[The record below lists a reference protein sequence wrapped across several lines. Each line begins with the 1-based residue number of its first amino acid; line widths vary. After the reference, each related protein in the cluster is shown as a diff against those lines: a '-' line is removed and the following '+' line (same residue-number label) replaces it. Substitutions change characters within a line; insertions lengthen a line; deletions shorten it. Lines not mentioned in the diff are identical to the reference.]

1 MVAGMRNG
9 AMAMMLLA
17 MLIATK
23 VTAAD
28 LPANAGRDDK
38 IFDLLDD
45 NNDGRISRE
54 EFKNN
59 QMLVFYLMDR
69 NKDLALTRAETTLPA
84 DNFAR
89 LAGSDGKI
97 GPLEFLGVADA
108 AFTQADA
115 NHDGALDR
123 REFTVL
129 LQHIR
134 TE

>member
-1 MVAGMRNG
+1 MMAVMRHG
-9 AMAMMLLA
+9 SMAVMLLA
-17 MLIATK
+17 MLCATK
-23 VTAAD
+23 ATAAD
-28 LPANAGRDDK
+28 LPVNAGRDDK

-45 NNDGRISRE
+45 NNDGLISRE

-59 QMLVFYLMDR
+59 QMLVFYIMDR

-84 DNFAR
+84 DSFAR

-115 NHDGALDR
+115 NHDGSLDR
-123 REFTVL
+123 QEFIVL

-134 TE
+134 NE